1 MAVAWGMSLVCAK
14 YRDRPQQHLCHYTC
28 ATTTATSTLLPSLQY
43 GLAALLIVQLV
54 PGSFQ
59 WNRWM
64 IWVLVFYT
72 ELVFSTRH
80 YHCIV
85 CNLFIF
91 SSAGFERPLFLSFFL
106 IFFFLFGT
114 AKDLIC
120 YAGHFVDEGFLLKVT
135 WWWSPQGT
143 WLLTRSAFGGHAWC
157 RHVFPTDKSCAVRHF
172 GMEIHSS
179 FPSCSGGKKQHLW
192 VLAVKLYLIAFF
204 IFFFFTSFYSVK

>member
-14 YRDRPQQHLCHYTC
+14 YRDRPQQHLCQYTC
-28 ATTTATSTLLPSLQY
+28 AVTTATSTLLPSLQY
-43 GLAALLIVQLV
+43 GLAALLIVQLI
-54 PGSFQ
+54 PGSVQ

-72 ELVFSTRH
+72 GLVFSTRH

-91 SSAGFERPLFLSFFL
+91 SSAGFESPLFLSFFSS
-106 IFFFLFGT
+106 FFFYLVRPRILFAMLVTLLMRDFYSRSLGDGLPKVPGFWL
-114 AKDLIC
+114 ALHLVDMHG
-120 YAGHFVDEGFLLKVT
+120 AGMF
-135 WWWSPQGT
+135 
-143 WLLTRSAFGGHAWC
+143 
-157 RHVFPTDKSCAVRHF
+157 FPTDKSCAVRHF